1 MLLQVGKAQEVCT
14 SWGIRP
20 RELEELIRVGAVRP
34 ARAGS
39 GKGSLRLLDERS
51 VCDLYFAHGFRRL
64 GFAPRHAA
72 RVIRSLRRE
81 YRSWLTHQ
89 PDRILI
95 RWTAEG
101 EAEGLASLPRLVFDP
116 RPLYTCLL
124 VFRALAPDRAHV
136 QRGRPRGEWRTMFR
150 DAIAR
155 LSREMHE
162 KRISETDINAAIE
175 AERAERGRAV
185 REAVVTVPAA

>member
-34 ARAGS
+34 AQAGS

-51 VCDLYFAHGFRRL
+51 VCDLYFAHGFRQI
-64 GFAPRHAA
+64 GFAPRHVS
-72 RVIRSLRRE
+72 RVVRSLRRE
-81 YRSWLTHQ
+81 YQNWLVHQ

-95 RWTAEG
+95 RWTAAG
-101 EAEGLASLPRLVFDP
+101 QAEGLASLPRLVFDP

-124 VFRALAPDRAHV
+124 VFRALGPDRAQV
-136 QRGRPRGEWRTMFR
+136 QRGRSQGDWRTMFR
-150 DAIAR
+150 DAIAQ
-155 LSREMHE
+155 LSREMHD
-162 KRISETDINAAIE
+162 KQISETDIDTAIE
-175 AERAERGRAV
+175 AVRAERGRGV